1 MAHSRYKE
9 YKNQQCR
16 SDYEG
21 DGSLKARL
29 CKFMESLAQRLK
41 RDGLRLFLLVL
52 ANGFY
57 LYAGGMVFYFLE
69 RSEVPNIDRRK
80 QVQEL
85 IHAITVSL
93 KLQQYL
99 FISSI

>member
-1 MAHSRYKE
+1 MVHSRYKE
-9 YKNQQCR
+9 YKDQQCR
-16 SDYEG
+16 SDYES

-69 RSEVPNIDRRK
+69 RSDVPNIDRQE

-85 IHAITVSL
+85 IQAVTVSL
-93 KLQQYL
+93 RLQQ
-99 FISSI
+99 